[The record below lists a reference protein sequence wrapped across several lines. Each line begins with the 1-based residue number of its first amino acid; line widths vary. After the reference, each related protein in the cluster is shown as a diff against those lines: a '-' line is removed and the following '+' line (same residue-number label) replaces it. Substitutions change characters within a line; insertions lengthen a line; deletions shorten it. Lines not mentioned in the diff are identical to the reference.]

1 MIDKYDNKEV
11 LNNSKMIF
19 YFVNKISFSLL
30 FSKIAVVRNILLNVS
45 GVMGSDYRY
54 DNERG

>member
-1 MIDKYDNKEV
+1 MIIKKYYIIQK
-11 LNNSKMIF
+11 SF

-45 GVMGSDYRY
+45 GVMGMDYRY